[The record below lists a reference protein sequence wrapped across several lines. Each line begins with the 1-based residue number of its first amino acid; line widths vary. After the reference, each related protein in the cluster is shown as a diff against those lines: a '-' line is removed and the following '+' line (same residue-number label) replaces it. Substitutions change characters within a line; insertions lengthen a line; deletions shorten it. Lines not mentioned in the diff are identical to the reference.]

1 MTFSSIRCCLLGA
14 SALGAI
20 VGVPAAAQAQAQS
33 AGARAAEADA
43 IVVTARRV
51 EENVQDVPISITV
64 FTQDQLEARNIT
76 STTDLATYTPGLSL
90 NGRYGPDKASFVIR
104 GFSQELNT
112 LPTVGV
118 YFADV
123 VAPRLQS
130 NIGGGNGAGPG
141 YLFDLQNV
149 QILKGPQGTLFG
161 RNTTGGAILL
171 VPRRP
176 SDYVE
181 GYVEGTYGN
190 YDQKRVQA
198 VLNVPLAE
206 TFKVRMGVDRNKR
219 DGYSKN
225 RTGIGPD
232 AFNDIDYIAARVS
245 MLAELTPDL
254 ENYTIASYVKSD
266 TNGTVPRLAYC
277 NNGQVPGSVGSIGLG
292 ALLRTSIC
300 NQIDT
305 ETAGGYGYYDVSNNV
320 ENPFVKSRTW
330 QVSNT
335 TTWLAS
341 DTLTVKNIISY
352 SEARERYSFN
362 LDGDNVAFPF
372 VVTYPGPG
380 RNQGSQSTFTEE
392 LQFQGRSSNDTFQW
406 QAGGYVER
414 SSPIGS
420 QEQYAQVLA
429 NCSDPY
435 AFECAT
441 FSPFISSVSVSR
453 NNYKYRNYGIYAQ
466 GTYNFTEQLAL
477 TLGARNNW
485 DKASVNADNIRVVP
499 SLNGPVAATCSR
511 AVTPSPNPGVFSLLT
526 SGVCTREFSTKSSK
540 PTWLVNLD
548 YEPTPDILVYAKWAR
563 GYRGGGVNEAN
574 FGIETWDP
582 ETVDDF
588 ELGVKASWRGPV
600 SGNVA
605 LGGYWNEF
613 RDQQATVTIPQC
625 APTGQPG
632 DPCTQPVPTGINGIQ
647 NLGKSRMRG
656 VEIDASVFAGP
667 VRLDVGYSYL
677 DAKVVS
683 ASLPSCSRASFDC
696 DNASF
701 LQGGQRL
708 PLSPKNR
715 LTLTGTFTLPVD
727 ESVGD
732 ISFSATYTHT
742 DSQITTYSNASA
754 FAAGAI
760 PFDAGIAPATDLL
773 NLNLNW
779 RDVAG
784 APIDLAVF
792 ATNVTKE
799 KYYVAAAN
807 GLSSLG
813 GEAIITG
820 QPRFYG
826 VRAKFKFGN

>member
-1 MTFSSIRCCLLGA
+1 MKIQANRGCLLGVC
-14 SALGAI
+14 ALGA
-20 VGVPAAAQAQAQS
+20 VSATPAFAQS
-33 AGARAAEADA
+33 SATASSSDA

-64 FTQDQLEARNIT
+64 FSQDQLEARNIT

-90 NGRYGPDKASFVIR
+90 SGRYGPDKASFVIR

-141 YLFDLQNV
+141 YMFDLQNV

-171 VPRRP
+171 VPRKP
-176 SDYVE
+176 TGYLE

-190 YDQKRVQA
+190 YDQTRVQA

-206 TFKVRMGVDRNKR
+206 TFKVRLGVDRNTR

-225 RTGIGPD
+225 RTNIGPD
-232 AFNDIDYIAARVS
+232 DFNDIDYLAARFS

-254 ENYTIASYVKSD
+254 ENYLIASYVKSD

-277 NNGQVPGSVGSIGLG
+277 NNGLVPGTVGTTGLG
-292 ALLRTSIC
+292 ALLRPSIC
-300 NQIDT
+300 AQIDA
-305 ETAGGYGYYDVSNNV
+305 EEAAGYGYYDVSNNV

-330 QVSNT
+330 QISNT
-335 TTWLAS
+335 TTWMAS
-341 DTLTVKNIISY
+341 DTLTIKNIISY
-352 SEARERYSFN
+352 AEARERYSFS
-362 LDGDNVAFPF
+362 LDGDNVTFPF

-380 RNQGSQSTFTEE
+380 RNQGAQSTFTEE
-392 LQFQGRSSNDTFQW
+392 FQLQGRSGDDTFQW
-406 QAGGYVER
+406 QAGGYMER

-429 NCSDPY
+429 NCSDVY
-435 AFECAT
+435 SFTCTT

-453 NNYKYRNYGIYAQ
+453 NNYTYRNYGIYAQ
-466 GTYNFTEQLAL
+466 GTYSFTDQLSL

-485 DKASVNADNIRVVP
+485 DEASVVADNIRVVP
-499 SLNGPVAATCSR
+499 SPAGAVAATCSR
-511 AVTPSPNPGVFSLLT
+511 AATPSPNPGVFSLLT
-526 SGVCTREFSTKSSK
+526 SGVCTRAFGTKSSE
-540 PTWLVNLD
+540 PTWLINLD
-548 YEPTPDILVYAKWAR
+548 YEPTPDILVYAKYAR

-574 FGIETWDP
+574 LNAEVWDP
-582 ETVDDF
+582 ETVDDY
-588 ELGVKASWRGPV
+588 EIGVKASFRGPV

-605 LGGYWNEF
+605 VGGYWNEF

-632 DPCTQPVPTGINGIQ
+632 DPCTKPVPTGINGIQ
-647 NLGKSRMRG
+647 NIGKSRMRG
-656 VEIDASVFAGP
+656 VEVEASLFAGP
-667 VRLDVGYSYL
+667 ARLDLGYSYL
-677 DAKVVS
+677 DAKVIG
-683 ASLPSCSRASFDC
+683 ASLPDCSPASFDC

-701 LQGGQRL
+701 LSSGQRL

-715 LTLTGTFTLPVD
+715 LTVTGTFTLPVD

-773 NLNLNW
+773 NLNFNW
-779 RDVAG
+779 RDVGG
-784 APIDLAVF
+784 APFDLAVF

-826 VRAKFKFGN
+826 LRLKYKFGN